1 MPHTDDPPKT
11 IGELIDQL
19 DMIREDLLGLQRSL
33 EKMEPQPKVTA
44 ARARMS
50 SKTSA

>member
-1 MPHTDDPPKT
+1 MPHTGSPPKT

-33 EKMEPQPKVTA
+33 EEMESQPKVTD
-44 ARARMS
+44 ARAQIS
-50 SKTSA
+50 SKSSA